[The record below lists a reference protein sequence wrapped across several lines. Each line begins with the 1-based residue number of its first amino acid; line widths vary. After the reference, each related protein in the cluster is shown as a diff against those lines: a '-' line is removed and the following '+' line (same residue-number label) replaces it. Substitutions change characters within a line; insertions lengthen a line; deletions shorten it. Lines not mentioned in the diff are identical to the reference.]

1 MNNKIYNLLVDKGAI
16 MQGHFVLTSG
26 LHSNKYIE
34 KFRVLEDPNSLE
46 IICREMAVKFDKI
59 DINDLNDFEAQI
71 AYRLI
76 DEGYLQEQPVL
87 NKYDSILYHELV
99 YCPS

>member
-1 MNNKIYNLLVDKGAI
+1 MTTLDWIAN
-16 MQGHFVLTSG
+16 
-26 LHSNKYIE
+26 
-34 KFRVLEDPNSLE
+34 
-46 IICREMAVKFDKI
+46 KFDKI

-87 NKYDSILYHELV
+87 NKYDNILYHELV

>member
-1 MNNKIYNLLVDKGAI
+1 MMTTLDWIAN
-16 MQGHFVLTSG
+16 
-26 LHSNKYIE
+26 
-34 KFRVLEDPNSLE
+34 
-46 IICREMAVKFDKI
+46 KFDKI

-71 AYRLI
+71 ANRLI

-87 NKYDSILYHELV
+87 NKYDNILYHELV